1 MYITQ
6 MAHFLDEEGNIPKQI
21 PKASRELGSFLA
33 LVVDATTKEKS
44 TIDIQ
49 TGIRCFRKKCEGLII
64 SELQNPKDEIYWRC
78 TKCKNEG
85 TIGSWQ
91 GTRWDNWNN

>member
-6 MAHFLDEEGNIPKQI
+6 MTHFLDEEGNIPKQM
-21 PKASRELGSFLA
+21 PKEARELASFMA

-44 TIDIQ
+44 AADIQ
-49 TGIRCFRKKCEGLII
+49 TGIRCFIRKCDGMII
-64 SELQNPKDEIYWRC
+64 SELQNPKADIYWRC

-91 GTRWDNWNN
+91 WTRWDNWNN